1 MQQSSARKTLA
12 LAALLGVLLGGGLV
26 AFWWHTGPSQEL
38 KERVPGLDRPEAS
51 AGGGSAGAAG
61 EGRLVQGDATVPT
74 NFTGVWPWFRGPALD
89 GISHESVPLAKS
101 WPSGGPPVLWRLDVG
116 EGFAAAAIRQGRV
129 YFTDYD
135 HKGQADALR
144 CLSLAD
150 GRELWRYSYPVR
162 VKRNHGMSRTIP
174 AVTDKWVV
182 SLGPKCHVICVNAQ
196 TGELAWKKD
205 LVREFNVEVPPW
217 YAGQCPLIDGDRL
230 ILGTGGD
237 ALVIAVDL
245 ATGQVLWKSPN
256 PRRWQMT
263 HSSVTPMEFQ
273 STRIYVY
280 CASGGVAGVAA
291 ADGRILWET
300 PDWKISMANIPSPVP
315 VGGGRI
321 FLSGGYNAGSMMIQ
335 LKESGGKFT
344 VETLFR
350 LKPSVFGAAQQTP
363 ILYEGHLLGVRPDG
377 QFTCLDLNG
386 KPVWSSGAANQY
398 GLGPFLIAQGLL
410 FVMNDEGLLTLA
422 EADTTGFK
430 KLAQA
435 KVLEGPDA
443 WGPMALADGRL
454 ILRDMNRMIC
464 LDVAA
469 H

>member
-1 MQQSSARKTLA
+1 MQPISARRALA
-12 LAALLGVLLGGGLV
+12 LAALVGVLLGAGLV
-26 AFWWHTGPSQEL
+26 SLWWNAGAARDL
-38 KERVPGLDRPEAS
+38 KERVPGLDRMDEAAGAGSTNASWEGKLIKGEAS
-51 AGGGSAGAAG
+51 
-61 EGRLVQGDATVPT
+61 VPT
-74 NFTGVWPWFRGPALD
+74 NFTGIWPWFRGPKLD
-89 GISHESVPLAKS
+89 GISREAGPLARS
-101 WPSGGPPVLWRLDVG
+101 WPAAGPPVLWKLDVG

-174 AVTDKWVV
+174 AVTDKWAV

-196 TGELAWKKD
+196 TGELGWKKD

-217 YAGQCPLIDGDRL
+217 YAGECPLIDGDRL

-237 ALVIAVDL
+237 ALVIAVEL
-245 ATGQVLWKSPN
+245 ETGKVLWKSPN
-256 PRRWQMT
+256 PHRWQMT
-263 HSSVTPMEFQ
+263 HSSITPAEFQ
-273 STRIYVY
+273 GKRFYAY
-280 CASGGVAGVAA
+280 CASGGVAGVSAE
-291 ADGRILWET
+291 DGRLLWET

-335 LKESGGKFT
+335 LKEAAGKFT
-344 VETLFR
+344 VEPLFR
-350 LKPSVFGAAQQTP
+350 LKPTVFGATQQTP
-363 ILYEGHLLGVRPDG
+363 ILYQSHLFGVRPDG
-377 QFTCLDLNG
+377 QLTCLDLEG
-386 KPVWSSGAANQY
+386 KPVWASGPANRY
-398 GLGPFLIAQGLL
+398 GLGPFLIAQDLL
-410 FVMNDEGLLTLA
+410 FVMNDEGLLALA
-422 EADTTGFK
+422 EASTTGFK
-430 KLAQA
+430 KLAEA

-469 H
+469 R